1 MKKICFYILIIS
13 FLNYVGCYSSRS
25 VNKEILYTSDLG
37 EPAGVVT
44 IITKDEKKLLV
55 DEGIYELVGDTLFVN
70 GINKTN
76 TTVYGHPIDVKIALN
91 NIRSVEIEKP
101 DGLATAG
108 CVIGGVATLALFIV
122 MAIAASSY
130 KAPKSCS
137 GPEGFGFKG
146 RKD

>member
-1 MKKICFYILIIS
+1 MKKICFYILIFS
-13 FLNYVGCYSSRS
+13 FLNFIGFYSSQS

-55 DEGIYELVGDTLFVN
+55 DEGIYELFGDTLYVS

-76 TTVYGHPIDVKIALN
+76 TTVYGNPIDVKIALN
-91 NIRSVEIEKP
+91 DIRSVKIEEL

-108 CVIGGVATLALFIV
+108 CFIGLTASVILGVIV
-122 MAIAASSY
+122 VISL
-130 KAPKSCS
+130 S
-137 GPEGFGFKG
+137 GKKIIFVPDFPDRWDEW
-146 RKD
+146 D

>member
-1 MKKICFYILIIS
+1 MKKTGFYILIIS
-13 FLNYVGCYSSRS
+13 FLNYDGCYSYRN

-44 IITKDEKKLLV
+44 IITNDEKKLLV
-55 DEGIYELVGDTLFVN
+55 DEGIYELVGDTLYVN

-91 NIRSVEIEKP
+91 DIRSVKIEEP

-122 MAIAASSY
+122 IIISFGNNDYS
-130 KAPKSCS
+130 PKSCAS
-137 GPEGFGFKG
+137 EGFTFEEK
-146 RKD
+146 KD